1 MGAGLLAIAIWVR
14 GDPGLWE
21 FVQALDIKH
30 YYSACYIAMAVG
42 VLLLVFGFIGCLGA
56 ATESPCMI
64 ISYAAVTI
72 ICVVLEIS
80 ACVLVWRVA
89 GGDRLQWVLSKEI
102 MTHVESRIHSDYS
115 RRFLDL
121 IQLKLECCGAET
133 YVDYRK
139 LGQDIPLSCNSD
151 RTNNVHIRSCGE
163 MLRRNLEVRGAYIG
177 GLSVSLMMLQAL
189 ALLFNTCLYSTLK
202 REDDKQALVY
212 RR

>member
-1 MGAGLLAIAIWVR
+1 LGAGLLAVSIWVR

-21 FVQALDIKH
+21 YVQALDIKH
-30 YYSACYIAMAVG
+30 YYAACYVCMAAG
-42 VLLLVFGFIGCLGA
+42 ILLLLFGFIGCLGA

-64 ISYAAVTI
+64 LSYVAVTVL
-72 ICVVLEIS
+72 CLVLEIA

-89 GGDRLQWVLSKEI
+89 GGDQLQWVLSKEI
-102 MTHVESRIHSDYS
+102 KLHVENRIHSDFS

-133 YVDYRK
+133 YVDYRN

-163 MLRRNLEVRGAYIG
+163 MLRRMLEIRGAYIG
-177 GLSVSLMMLQAL
+177 GISVSLMMLQAM
-189 ALLFNTCLYSTLK
+189 ALLFNGCLYSTLK
-202 REDDKQALVY
+202 SEDDMQTLVY
-212 RR
+212 RK